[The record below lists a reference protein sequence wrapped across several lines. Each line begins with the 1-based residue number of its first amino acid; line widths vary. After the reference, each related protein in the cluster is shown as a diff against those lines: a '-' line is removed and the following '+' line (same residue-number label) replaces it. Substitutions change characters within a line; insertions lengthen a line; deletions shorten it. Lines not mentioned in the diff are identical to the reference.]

1 MNLSAI
7 KSGAILAGVT
17 IGGGAAVGAGIG
29 LVQSL
34 NSEPTADAKGF
45 TSMEQRSV
53 LANTIIGAGVGA
65 LGGVALLGA
74 KKLFTINALRGLPM
88 PGLLAL
94 SAGTGAAAYGAYTLG
109 RNIAN

>member
-34 NSEPTADAKGF
+34 NSEPAADATGF
-45 TSMEQRSV
+45 TSMEKRSV

-74 KKLFTINALRGLPM
+74 KKIFTINALRGLPM
-88 PGLLAL
+88 PALLGL

>member
-1 MNLSAI
+1 MNLAAL

-17 IGGGAAVGAGIG
+17 VGGGAVVGAGIG
-29 LVQSL
+29 LVSSL
-34 NSEPTADAKGF
+34 NSEPTPASSGL
-45 TSMEQRSV
+45 TSMEKRST

-74 KKLFTINALRGLPM
+74 KKIFTINALRGVPM
-88 PGLLAL
+88 PALLAL